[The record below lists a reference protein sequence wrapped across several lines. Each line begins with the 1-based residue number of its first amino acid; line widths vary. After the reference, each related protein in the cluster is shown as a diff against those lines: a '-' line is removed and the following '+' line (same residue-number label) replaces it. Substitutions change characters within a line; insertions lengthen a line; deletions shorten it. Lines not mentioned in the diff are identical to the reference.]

1 MDGDLESRVA
11 AQSDEQLLRSSNR
24 IIYRGFAVILLFVSV
39 FLVVSLIQTQQ
50 ISQQMQQVIEENA
63 IKGQHAQ
70 IMRNAARE
78 RVTMLLMALYE
89 QDPFVKDELFMEF
102 DRLAGAF
109 ILAGRG
115 LGEMDLSLLER
126 QALEKATL
134 YAQQGTVALKNA
146 RDLIMDHEITQPLQH
161 RVVNLISEEIIPA
174 RLGVSMA
181 INEIQLVQQEAGDQA
196 LQMLAQSRVQSNFL
210 LLLLGVAVLVSS
222 FWITRSVVRQ
232 NGRIGETLSRAKE
245 EVEQA
250 MVAKNDFLST
260 MSHEIRTPMNGI
272 VGLCYLLQ
280 KCELNRSVKTYVDK
294 IEGAANALL
303 DIINDIL
310 DLSKIEAAQL
320 ELEEIDFDLG
330 QVLEQVSSITLFK
343 GREKGLTMSLER
355 DPDLSFL
362 KGDPTRLRQGLI
374 NLINNAIKFTEEGGV
389 AVVASVKEQS
399 EDVITLQFRVEDSGI
414 GICEAQQLRLFK
426 PFSQAERSTTRKY
439 GGTGLGL
446 SISKQLVEGMGGEI
460 GVESELGV
468 GSTFFFTLPFKRG
481 YELPPSQQG
490 YSEDQSS
497 NLPLEGMQVL
507 VVEDNRTNQIVTEQL
522 LLDEGAEVTIAED
535 GVVALEVAQQQRYD
549 LILMDI
555 QMPRMDGYEATRQLR
570 KRYSE
575 QELPIIALTA
585 NAMKGDREQALAVGM
600 NDYLT
605 KPIDVEALFGAL
617 KLWRGAESQQ
627 TVDESVAEEVAE
639 WPERLPGLEVAE
651 GVERVSGNWE
661 LYLKVVEMFAEDCRD
676 FSSQR
681 SQSLESGEQ
690 DQLKVLLHTLK
701 GSATNV
707 SANALAEQ
715 ALILERSLKQGQ
727 VISVEQWTSF
737 DVVMQQTLTSVDS
750 LLP

>member
-1 MDGDLESRVA
+1 
-11 AQSDEQLLRSSNR
+11 
-24 IIYRGFAVILLFVSV
+24 
-39 FLVVSLIQTQQ
+39 
-50 ISQQMQQVIEENA
+50 
-63 IKGQHAQ
+63 
-70 IMRNAARE
+70 
-78 RVTMLLMALYE
+78 
-89 QDPFVKDELFMEF
+89 MEF

-362 KGDPTRLRQGLI
+362 KGDPTRLRQVLI